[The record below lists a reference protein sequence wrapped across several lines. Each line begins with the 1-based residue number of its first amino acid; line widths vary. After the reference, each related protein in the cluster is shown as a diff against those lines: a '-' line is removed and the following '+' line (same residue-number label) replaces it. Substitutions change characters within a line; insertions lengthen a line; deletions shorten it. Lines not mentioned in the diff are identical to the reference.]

1 MYLIV
6 FIFVFIIILFL
17 LFTFIKYKHSLKE
30 IVYYEK
36 DCIDRNSECSKEI
49 RRRFGIYA
57 ENIDD
62 FDISSESLNLMKVKI
77 LPNPGNTI
85 AKFHYYSK

>member
-1 MYLIV
+1 MYLII
-6 FIFVFIIILFL
+6 FIFIIIIIIIILFL
-17 LFTFIKYKHSLKE
+17 LFTFKHSLKE

-49 RRRFGIYA
+49 KRRFDIYA
-57 ENIDD
+57 KNTND

-85 AKFHYYSK
+85 AKFHFYK